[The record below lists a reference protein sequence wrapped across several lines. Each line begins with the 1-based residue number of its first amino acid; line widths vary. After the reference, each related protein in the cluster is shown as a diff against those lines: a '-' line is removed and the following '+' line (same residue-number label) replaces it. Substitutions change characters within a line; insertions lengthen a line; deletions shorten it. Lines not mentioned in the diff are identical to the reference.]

1 MENKEEF
8 EYVVA
13 AWARIN
19 DRGDLYDLN
28 LQCNPF
34 VDEKIMVPLYVKK
47 PKKDSAETKS
57 DN

>member
-8 EYVVA
+8 EYVVV

-34 VDEKIMVPLYVKK
+34 VDEKIMVPLYMKK
-47 PKKDSAETKS
+47 EKSTNETPKC
-57 DN
+57 